1 MLDTQTFLHQKIAVV
16 FVRPG
21 DKAGISNQNVVVTGT
36 GGEVRIRIPCR
47 QLFVLF
53 LVGNI
58 SISTALI
65 HQARKFRFC
74 IVLLDPSFR
83 ETETIGVHHQGNSKI
98 RRLQYTCPT
107 FEVARHLIVNKVANQ
122 KELLIHQRDKSPGV
136 LNAIRLLEEC
146 EYHLAESRTL
156 DDIRGNEGTASQVY
170 FRNHFN
176 NLKWHARKPR
186 EKNDP
191 INTMLDLGYSLLFVF
206 IESLLSI
213 YDFDL
218 YCGVLH
224 ADAPKRKSLVCD
236 IMEPF
241 RPIIDKTIKDALN
254 LRQFTTNDFSL
265 YNGQWRLNSG
275 KSAHYLSVLFAPL
288 IEQKDVLFQYM
299 LYYYRA
305 FVSQK
310 DISQYPIFAL
320 FPQSDTNGPLLA
332 ANALEKKLL
341 PPQPSCSL
349 SASLGEEEK
358 C

>member
-16 FVRPG
+16 FVQPG
-21 DKAGISNQNVVVTGT
+21 DKAGISNQNVVVTGSD
-36 GGEVRIRIPCR
+36 GKVRIKIPCQ

-53 LVGNI
+53 LIGSI
-58 SISTALI
+58 SISTVLI

-74 IVLLDPSFR
+74 IVLLDSSFR
-83 ETETIGVHHQGNSKI
+83 ETETIGVHHQGNTKI
-98 RRLQYTCPT
+98 RRLQYTRPA
-107 FEVARHLIVNKVANQ
+107 FELARHLIVNKVVNQ
-122 KELLIHQRDKSPGV
+122 KELLKHQRDKSTSV

-146 EYHLAESRTL
+146 EYHLKESRTL
-156 DDIRGNEGTASQVY
+156 NDIRGNEGTASQVY

-176 NLKWHARKPR
+176 NLKWNARKPR

-191 INTMLDLGYSLLFVF
+191 INAMLDLGYSLLFVF

-254 LRQFTTNDFSL
+254 LRQFTPDDFSL

-275 KSAHYLSVLFAPL
+275 KSAQYLSVLFAPL
-288 IEQKDVLFQYM
+288 IEQKAVLFQYM
-299 LYYYRA
+299 LYFYRA

-320 FPQSDTNGPLLA
+320 FPQPQTNGPFLA
-332 ANALEKKLL
+332 ANALETPLL
-341 PPQPSCSL
+341 PPQPTCSH
-349 SASLGEEEK
+349 SVSLGEKEK